1 MLFKLCPCIQ
11 KLCNVC
17 YPPTPSQESCLD
29 RTKKRLFTVVGLNPE
44 SFLVNVFPASDNFD
58 SDLELIAWMHNNI
71 KPMPTQNPWAW
82 AWVWAPN
89 VGLCTMGHEVIPR
102 PCDQLLNLSWDHFDL
117 HQGKNVRVSVEFE
130 VPKRHISRPTIST
143 DMDLFS
149 IIVLSIGTICEVKT
163 KKIMNFMEGCVRVI
177 TSYQI
182 LSHTSGIK
190 VLSRCHIVITNKREP
205 KKVNL

>member
-44 SFLVNVFPASDNFD
+44 SFLVTVFPASENFD

-71 KPMPTQNPWAW
+71 KPMPTQNPRAW

-102 PCDQLLNLSWDHFDL
+102 PCKIYVISYWTCLGIILIYTKGKMSEWPWSSRSPKDIF
-117 HQGKNVRVSVEFE
+117 QGLQY
-130 VPKRHISRPTIST
+130 PLTW
-143 DMDLFS
+143 
-149 IIVLSIGTICEVKT
+149 IC
-163 KKIMNFMEGCVRVI
+163 
-177 TSYQI
+177 SQ
-182 LSHTSGIK
+182 
-190 VLSRCHIVITNKREP
+190 
-205 KKVNL
+205 